1 MINIILELLS
11 YYLTAVSKSFGEGN
25 ARGQA
30 AYLYTRILPVDLR
43 ASMQALAHE
52 CMRIF
57 SM

>member
-30 AYLYTRILPVDLR
+30 AYLYTHTACRSPGFN
-43 ASMQALAHE
+43 AGACA
-52 CMRIF
+52 
-57 SM
+57 